1 MMEEEKIFEKLEEIK
16 LPTRKDYEEALAY
29 LDELEEKLP
38 EEAEKIKK
46 VRDFVKLSEVLV
58 GGE

>member
-1 MMEEEKIFEKLEEIK
+1 MEEEKIFEKLEEVK

-29 LDELEEKLP
+29 LDELEKRMP

-46 VRDFVKLSEVLV
+46 VRDFVKLSEILV
-58 GGE
+58 GD

>member
-1 MMEEEKIFEKLEEIK
+1 MGEEEKIFEKLEEVK

-58 GGE
+58 G